1 MLAQS
6 YYDPKLFKTNAPPEV
21 IYDIFKSWKS
31 KVYSD
36 DQEKIMRN
44 INPNG
49 PAHRIL

>member
-1 MLAQS
+1 MLVQS

-21 IYDIFKSWKS
+21 VYDIFKAWKS
-31 KVYSD
+31 KVYDD

-49 PAHRIL
+49 PAYRIL